1 MRTEFGRDLQSIR
14 HLPLIAFIFLRFKP
28 MKSVLESIALTFV
41 PHLGVRGAAH
51 LLECFGSAQAIY
63 QASAAELSSV
73 ADLREDVARSIV
85 ARSGMK
91 EAEREL
97 QYCQRHGITP
107 IAYDSDEYPRLLRN
121 TNDFPAVLYVMG
133 DSSILNRRAVA
144 FVGTRKASPYGQRM
158 CNELVRGISQLV
170 PDAVVVSGLAF
181 GIDGEI
187 HRTALIENL
196 ATVAVLANAL
206 PAVSPAAHR
215 GLAADIISRGGALV
229 TELNSQTKQNGN
241 FYIPRNRIIAGIST
255 GTVVV
260 ETPESGGS
268 LSTAAFADGYN
279 RSVMAVPG
287 RATDNNSRGCNLL
300 IRNRKAQAVMS
311 GHDIVT
317 ELMWELEMESVPAP
331 VCEKLP
337 LTDQEE
343 SLLAYFGQEPLSID
357 VLQARSGMGL
367 GELSLLLMNLE
378 LSGALRQLPGKQYE
392 KLI

>member
-1 MRTEFGRDLQSIR
+1 
-14 HLPLIAFIFLRFKP
+14 

-85 ARSGMK
+85 TRSGMK

-97 QYCQRHGITP
+97 QYCQRHDITP

-158 CNELVRGISQLV
+158 CNELVRGMSQLV

-187 HRTALIENL
+187 HRAALIENL

-357 VLQARSGMGL
+357 VLQARSGLGL

>member
-1 MRTEFGRDLQSIR
+1 MRAEFGRDLQSVR
-14 HLPLIAFIFLRFKP
+14 HLPLIAFIFLRLQP

-107 IAYDSDEYPRLLRN
+107 LAYDSDEYPRLLRN

-158 CNELVRGISQLV
+158 CNELVRGMSQLV

-187 HRTALIENL
+187 HRAALIENL

-331 VCEKLP
+331 VREKLP
-337 LTDQEE
+337 LTGQEE

-357 VLQARSGMGL
+357 VLQARSGLGL
-367 GELSLLLMNLE
+367 GELSILLMNLE